1 LHPLSWQ
8 SLDDSSAFIY
18 IRSFRK
24 TLLLSSSAGFRQI
37 ARSDSLQ
44 DDAPQRMLAFTKDVG
59 ASQLPAFAQ
68 HHVMYFKPGPRQ
80 GSLGS
85 SDRPL
90 RMDGQSI
97 GESIPANTAGQQP
110 RSLDCFPNPH
120 GSRVR
125 SPSPHPHREE
135 KRQLAE
141 TRAPVQ
147 GVLNM
152 PSRSV
157 DGVGIRR
164 LGRAPIQAS
173 RNG

>member
-18 IRSFRK
+18 ICSLRK
-24 TLLLSSSAGFRQI
+24 TLLLSPSAGFRQI

-44 DDAPQRMLAFTKDVG
+44 DDAPQRILAFTKEVG

-97 GESIPANTAGQQP
+97 GESTPADTAGQQS
-110 RSLDCFPNPH
+110 RSLNCFPDPY

-141 TRAPVQ
+141 ARAPVQ
-147 GVLNM
+147 GVLHM

-164 LGRAPIQAS
+164 LGRTPIQAS